1 MVEGEGKLYTLDEAA
16 GILGVARRTVLR
28 WCREDRIDFFNP
40 AKRYFRVSERAIEK
54 FLLQGRVEG
63 KTKTQGAGNGHRGK

>member
-16 GILGVARRTVLR
+16 GILGVSRRTVLR

-40 AKRYFRVSERAIEK
+40 AKRYFRVSERAIKK
-54 FLLQGRVEG
+54 FLEQGRVES
-63 KTKTQGAGNGHRGK
+63 KTKTQGAGSGHKGK